1 MNHSLNLRAEIIK
14 LRKQEHIY
22 VNLYDLC
29 SGNGF
34 LDITTKAQMTQQQK
48 KKTRKKKSET
58 FMLKRLL
65 SR

>member
-48 KKTRKKKSET
+48 KKNPQKKI
-58 FMLKRLL
+58 
-65 SR
+65 